1 MNIEKLENAIY
12 DFISQNKVLRL
23 CVDLSEYLIYLEVV
37 LMITNSIIS
46 FGELADTVLYYSFF
60 ILFVL
65 AFSGQKYVGLVV
77 LFAGNILCSVYEF
90 LWVNI
95 YGKLYQSYGFGSVF
109 WGPFFSIIGSGFLM
123 CIFFILTKRRK
134 R

>member
-1 MNIEKLENAIY
+1 MNIEKLESAIY

-46 FGELADTVLYYSFF
+46 FGELADTVLYYAFF

-77 LFAGNILCSVYEF
+77 LFAGNILCSIYEF

-95 YGKLYQSYGFGSVF
+95 YGKSYQSYGFGSVF

-123 CIFFILTKRRK
+123 CIFFILTKRK
-134 R
+134 KH

>member
-12 DFISQNKVLRL
+12 DFISQNEALRL

-46 FGELADTVLYYSFF
+46 FGELMDTVLYYAFF

-77 LFAGNILCSVYEF
+77 LFAGNILCSVYDF

-95 YGKLYQSYGFGSVF
+95 YGKLYQSYGLGSVF
-109 WGPFFSIIGSGFLM
+109 WGPFFSIMGSGFLM
-123 CIFFILTKRRK
+123 CLFFSLTKRKK